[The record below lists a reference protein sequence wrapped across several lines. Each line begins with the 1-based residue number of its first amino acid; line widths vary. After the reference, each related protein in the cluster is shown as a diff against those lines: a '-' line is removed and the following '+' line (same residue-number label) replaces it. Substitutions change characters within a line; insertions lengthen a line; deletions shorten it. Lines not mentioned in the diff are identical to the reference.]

1 MTDVAE
7 RPSPLT
13 EEGIAS
19 LRARLG
25 AYYGSGPH
33 FIDITADDIRRYADS
48 NGDKNPL
55 YRDAEYAVKS
65 RFGGIIA
72 PNTFLDLCQHYTAT
86 AIGGLPG
93 AHAFHSG
100 NRVEFYAPVRPGDVI
115 SPTFR
120 PYVMTEKSGKFAG
133 RMVLVDMEI
142 LYRNQFDQLVG
153 KAHGHIMRLS
163 RTEARDRGKYREQRR
178 EPYKPAELEAIADC
192 YAAESVRGATPRYWE
207 DVRIGD
213 RLGPI
218 VRGPLRI
225 SEIAFR
231 GWNGGGRLS
240 GAGGRV
246 LGAHYYQFAE
256 YEKRPGYAEV
266 EEKTGVADHPHRGHW
281 EEDFARKIG
290 VPGAYDIAVQR
301 TAWLACLATNWAGDA
316 GWLKKIWDQFRFFNV
331 EGDTTWAEGSV
342 VAKYVRDGE
351 YLVELDLQC
360 RNQRG
365 EISAPGGALVVL
377 PSKLQAASS

>member
-13 EEGIAS
+13 EEGIES
-19 LRARLG
+19 IRARLG
-25 AYYGSGPH
+25 AYYGAGPH
-33 FIDITADDIRRYADS
+33 FIDITVDDIRRYADS

-55 YRDAEYAVKS
+55 YRDAAYAAAS

-72 PNTFLDLCQHYTAT
+72 PNTFLDLSQHYTAT

-93 AHAFHSG
+93 AHAFHAG
-100 NRVEFYAPVRPGDVI
+100 NRVEFYLPVRPGDVI

-120 PYVMTEKSGKFAG
+120 PYVMTEKAGKFAG

-142 LYRNQFDQLVG
+142 LYRNQYDQLVG
-153 KAHGHIMRLS
+153 KAHGHVLRLS
-163 RTEARDRGKYREQRR
+163 RAEARDRGKYREQRR
-178 EPYKPAELEAIADC
+178 EPYTADALEEIADC
-192 YAAESVRGATPRYWE
+192 YAAESVRGSTPRYWE
-207 DVRIGD
+207 DVRVGD

-301 TAWLACLATNWAGDA
+301 TAWLASLATNWAGDT

-331 EGDTTWAEGSV
+331 EGDTTWVEGSV
-342 VAKYVRDGE
+342 AAKFVRDGE
-351 YLVELDLQC
+351 YQVLLDLQC

-365 EISAPGGALVVL
+365 EVSAPGGALVVL
-377 PSKLQAASS
+377 PSKLQEQSS